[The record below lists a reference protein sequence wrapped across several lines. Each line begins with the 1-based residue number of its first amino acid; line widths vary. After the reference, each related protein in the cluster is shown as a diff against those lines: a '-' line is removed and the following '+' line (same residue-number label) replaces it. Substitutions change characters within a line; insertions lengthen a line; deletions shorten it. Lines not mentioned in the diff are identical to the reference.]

1 MVIPGISSLRRLLG
15 KLNLAVICAPSE
27 AKPIKL
33 IALVFLSPKIL
44 ASSGVCIFF
53 VFESNIAQQFHN
65 FLLYQHLVSST
76 IMESLFGLKICHF
89 LLLFILSFFFKVT
102 LVGENTL
109 KKIFNK
115 SIKWSPVFNSS
126 LQKKA
131 TLSRLQ
137 LHERRHLLPPRV
149 MVRSVQPRVA
159 AHGVE
164 NLNDASEN
172 WCWQQSSSSRF
183 YICPPTNPWRTPAP
197 TIRLKTCILG
207 SLLMQNGPAF
217 QQN

>member
-1 MVIPGISSLRRLLG
+1 MVKMAIPGISSLRRLLG

-89 LLLFILSFFFKVT
+89 LLLFILSFF
-102 LVGENTL
+102 
-109 KKIFNK
+109 
-115 SIKWSPVFNSS
+115 
-126 LQKKA
+126 
-131 TLSRLQ
+131 
-137 LHERRHLLPPRV
+137 
-149 MVRSVQPRVA
+149 
-159 AHGVE
+159 
-164 NLNDASEN
+164 
-172 WCWQQSSSSRF
+172 
-183 YICPPTNPWRTPAP
+183 
-197 TIRLKTCILG
+197 
-207 SLLMQNGPAF
+207 
-217 QQN
+217 